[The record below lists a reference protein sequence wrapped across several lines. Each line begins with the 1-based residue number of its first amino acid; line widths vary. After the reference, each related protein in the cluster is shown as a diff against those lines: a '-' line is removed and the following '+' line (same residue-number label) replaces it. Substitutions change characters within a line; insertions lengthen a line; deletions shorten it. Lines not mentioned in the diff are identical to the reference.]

1 MSKYPLADMPFTLAH
16 AEEVRGRF
24 PYSGE
29 AIDLYITI
37 CHRDR
42 RSLNALANMKDIDGG
57 VLIPCAA
64 AKGAN
69 LPQAMYLKRGMILIG
84 CSRSAQ
90 TIINGVPYEVMDVT
104 GTLVKVKMV
113 PEYRRDLSLSSK
125 KGAAKESEDQ
135 KVATQEGELH
145 LKYHEASRWLRLPY
159 CITYR
164 SSQGIT
170 ARNKRVMIT
179 SLEKPCFDVRSLIVG
194 SSRVTSANLL
204 HCPTS
209 KQEREL
215 LARCPAVA
223 DPKAGDES
231 ESEDED

>member
-1 MSKYPLADMPFTLAH
+1 M
-16 AEEVRGRF
+16 
-24 PYSGE
+24 
-29 AIDLYITI
+29 YITI

-42 RSLNALANMKDIDGG
+42 RSLNALANQRDIDGG

-69 LPQAMYLKRGMILIG
+69 LPQDMYLKRGMVLLG
-84 CSRSAQ
+84 CSRSAE
-90 TIINGVPYEVMDVT
+90 TIVNGVPYEVMEVN
-104 GTLVKVKMV
+104 GTAVIVKMV
-113 PEYRRDLSLSSK
+113 PEYRRDLSLSLKTGS
-125 KGAAKESEDQ
+125 AKVEEDA
-135 KVATQEGELH
+135 KVARQEGELSLDH
-145 LKYHEASRWLRLPY
+145 KDASRWLRLPY
-159 CITYR
+159 CVTYR

-179 SLEKPCFDVRSLIVG
+179 SLDKRCFDVRSLIVG

-215 LARCPAVA
+215 LAQCPVVA
-223 DPKAGDES
+223 DPTDGEES
-231 ESEDED
+231 EGEDED